1 MKTIPSMALGCL
13 VFAALTGPVWAACD
27 PAVRD
32 TTPASRYEISAGTAY
47 DKQTNLT
54 WQRCSVGLHWAEGV
68 GCAGQVH
75 QMTWDE
81 AMKQGG
87 DGWRVPSV
95 TELQSLISSSC
106 RFPAINEQVFPGV
119 GLGNYWFWS
128 STEGAL
134 VIAWGVGFGQGDP
147 DDAWRTNVVSV
158 RLVKSGR

>member
-1 MKTIPSMALGCL
+1 MSATAG
-13 VFAALTGPVWAACD
+13 AALATCD
-27 PAVRD
+27 PAIPD
-32 TTPASRYEISAGTAY
+32 NTPASRYELNGATAY
-47 DKQTNLT
+47 DKQTDLT
-54 WQRCSVGLHWAEGV
+54 WQRCSVGLHWNEGA
-68 GCAGQVH
+68 GCAGQVR

-128 STEGAL
+128 STSGAL

-147 DDAWRTNVVSV
+147 DSSWRTNVVSV